1 MQKSQNR
8 NELVLLTKKF
18 AFDAAHKLIYHKSKC
33 KNLHGHTYFLEVT
46 IRGMVDHK
54 TGMFMDFGDMKE
66 IVEDSVLKKLDHH
79 YINDVIK
86 ISTAENITKWAWEE
100 LSERFKKYNIE
111 LYELKLWEN
120 PSSFVTY
127 QLQKYEN

>member
-1 MQKSQNR
+1 MPKLQNK
-8 NELVLLTKKF
+8 NKTVLLTKRF
-18 AFDAAHKLIYHKSKC
+18 SFDAAHKLTQHRGKC

-46 IRGMVDHK
+46 ICGTVNHKSGMV
-54 TGMFMDFGDMKE
+54 MDFGDIKE
-66 IVEDSVLKKLDHH
+66 IVENSILKKLDHR

-86 ISTAENITKWAWEE
+86 ISTADNIISLILDE
-100 LSERFKKYNIE
+100 LSEKFQECNIG

>member
-1 MQKSQNR
+1 MQKSQNK
-8 NELVLLTKKF
+8 NEMVLLTKRF
-18 AFDAAHKLIYHKSKC
+18 SFDAAHKLVHHKGKC

-46 IRGMVDHK
+46 IRGIVDHRI
-54 TGMFMDFGDMKE
+54 GMVMDFGDMKE
-66 IVEDSVLKKLDHH
+66 IVENSVVKKFDHH

-86 ISTAENITKWAWEE
+86 ISTAENIIKWVWEE
-100 LSERFKKYNIE
+100 LSEKFKKCNVN

>member
-1 MQKSQNR
+1 MPKLQNK
-8 NELVLLTKKF
+8 NKTVLLTKRF
-18 AFDAAHKLIYHKSKC
+18 SFDAAHKLTQHRGKC

-46 IRGMVDHK
+46 ICGTVNHKSGMV
-54 TGMFMDFGDMKE
+54 MDFGDIKE
-66 IVEDSVLKKLDHH
+66 IVENSILKKLDHR

-86 ISTAENITKWAWEE
+86 ISTAENIISWIWDE
-100 LSERFKKYNIE
+100 LSEKFQECNIG